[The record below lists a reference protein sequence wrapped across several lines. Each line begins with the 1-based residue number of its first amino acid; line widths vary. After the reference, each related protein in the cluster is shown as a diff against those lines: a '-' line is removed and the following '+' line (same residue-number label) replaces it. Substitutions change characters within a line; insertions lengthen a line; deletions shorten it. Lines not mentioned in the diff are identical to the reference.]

1 MPRKA
6 RTAALLK
13 IYSVFYAK
21 KFEEIDIFDNQNQLW
36 AAIQNHWTG
45 IDIQMCQTLADSML
59 QRYNEALAKNGLKT
73 HYRYHFLN
81 T

>member
-6 RTAALLK
+6 RTVSLLK

-21 KFEEIDIFDNQNQLW
+21 KFEEIGIFDNQNQLW

-45 IDIQMCQTLADSML
+45 IDIQMS
-59 QRYNEALAKNGLKT
+59 
-73 HYRYHFLN
+73 HFS
-81 T
+81 